1 MDDFSHHVSD
11 DQQPFGDME
20 FADNPEPRAACLLLL
35 DTSGSMKGEAI
46 AALNAGLLAFAEALR
61 ADRLSA
67 KRVDV
72 AVGPRMGDKVSVAK
86 GLNADQRVAIDG
98 VTALEDGM
106 KVRTK

>member
-1 MDDFSHHVSD
+1 MILLSSNSGGLTI
-11 DQQPFGDME
+11 PY
-20 FADNPEPRAACLLLL
+20 AALL
-35 DTSGSMKGEAI
+35 DDGGQPYVYIIEKGV
-46 AALNAGLLAFAEALR
+46 
-61 ADRLSA
+61 A